1 MKASKAVLLA
11 LGILLSGAIAVH
23 VQAQNFNKLTK
34 VTFSQPVAIP
44 GKVLP
49 AGTYSFTILDT
60 LGSRNIVQI
69 WNEDKTQLITTV
81 LAIPNYRLETPE
93 QTIIQFAERP
103 ANRPQA
109 VKAWFY
115 PGFNYGIEFVY
126 PKPEAVQIAQAA
138 NEVVPAETVEP
149 TPSTLKTVPLIA
161 VTPKGEEQSL
171 AKAFPAKPVEQPK
184 AVAKELP
191 KTASQLPLI
200 ALFGASCLIVGFG
213 LRRLAPKHL

>member
-1 MKASKAVLLA
+1 MKASKAVLLV

-23 VQAQNFNKLTK
+23 VQAQNFDKLTK

-171 AKAFPAKPVEQPK
+171 AKAFPAKPAEQPK

-213 LRRLAPKHL
+213 LRRLVTKHL